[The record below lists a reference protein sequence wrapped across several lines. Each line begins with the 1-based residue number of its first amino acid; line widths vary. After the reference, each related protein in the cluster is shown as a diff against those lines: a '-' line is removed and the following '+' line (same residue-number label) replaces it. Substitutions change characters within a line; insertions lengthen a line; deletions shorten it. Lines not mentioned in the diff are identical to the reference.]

1 MTFSIEKSK
10 LPITG
15 KHCDTHID
23 VELYQEDADSEW
35 KVDKKKPFVFWVK
48 GRTDNKPYL
57 YEMRDSEI
65 PIKMRYEIFEYI
77 AANQAEIEKQAQE
90 NQEAD
95 RSDYEYAKYLEE
107 GGI

>member
-35 KVDKKKPFVFWVK
+35 KVDKKKSFVFWVK

-65 PIKMRYEIFEYI
+65 PIEMRYEIFEYI
-77 AANQAEIEKQAQE
+77 AANQAEIDAKAEL
-90 NQEAD
+90 D
-95 RSDYEYAKYLEE
+95 RIDDKAHGEWMSR
-107 GGI
+107 